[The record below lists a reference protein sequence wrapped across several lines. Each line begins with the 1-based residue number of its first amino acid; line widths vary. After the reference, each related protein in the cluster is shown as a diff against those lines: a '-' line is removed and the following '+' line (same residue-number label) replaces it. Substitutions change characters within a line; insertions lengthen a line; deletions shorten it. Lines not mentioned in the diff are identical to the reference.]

1 MDENKTAVPAVTAP
15 VVLTQAEIDAKVEA
29 DKVAAE
35 AAAIAAYEKA
45 IANANLAIVQSQA
58 AYNSARVYQ
67 AWGIGAGA
75 VLAGVGILLIG
86 LRK

>member
-1 MDENKTAVPAVTAP
+1 MAEDTKVTVPPTAEELAAKTAQDIVA
-15 VVLTQAEIDAKVEA
+15 EA
-29 DKVAAE
+29 DKLAANLAAAE
-35 AAAIAAYEKA
+35 AYDQAVKQ
-45 IANANLAIVQSQA
+45 ANLAIVQSQA

-86 LRK
+86 LRR

>member
-1 MDENKTAVPAVTAP
+1 MDENKTTVPSTAEE
-15 VVLTQAEIDAKVEA
+15 LAAKTAQDKVAEA
-29 DKVAAE
+29 DKIASDLAAAE
-35 AAAIAAYEKA
+35 AYDKA

-86 LRK
+86 LRR

>member
-1 MDENKTAVPAVTAP
+1 MAEDTKVTVPLTAEELAAKAVQDKA
-15 VVLTQAEIDAKVEA
+15 AEA
-29 DKVAAE
+29 DKVAANL
-35 AAAIAAYEKA
+35 AAAEAYEQAVK
-45 IANANLAIVQSQA
+45 NANLEIVQTQA

-86 LRK
+86 LRS